1 MGDNYVDIF
10 ATKGLE
16 YILVIAF
23 LATLVV
29 FWKLLNRQQ
38 RAAAGSPSRMRR
50 VVEWFTLG
58 ENLYYHQGHTWA
70 NPEGANAVRVG
81 VDDFAQKLVGKV
93 DAVELPP
100 VGAHLFQG
108 EIGWKFRV
116 GEKLVELLSP
126 VEGEVVAIN
135 EEARKSPELLN
146 RDPYGRG
153 WLMLVKLSSMK
164 SNLRNLLSGAL
175 ASAWMEQTVA
185 DLRRR
190 LSGNLGVVLQDG
202 GVPIS
207 GIARS
212 ISPDAWVEVT
222 REFFLTK

>member
-1 MGDNYVDIF
+1 MGDNYVDLF

-29 FWKLLNRQQ
+29 FWRFLNRQRRPAVPA
-38 RAAAGSPSRMRR
+38 RARPPR
-50 VVEWFTLG
+50 VIEWFMLG
-58 ENLYYHQGHTWA
+58 DNLYYHQGHTWA

-81 VDDFAQKLVGKV
+81 IDDFAQKLVGKL
-93 DAVELPP
+93 DSVELPP

-108 EIGWKFRV
+108 EVGWKFRV
-116 GEKLVELLSP
+116 GDKLVELLSP
-126 VEGEVVAIN
+126 VEGEVVAVN
-135 EEARKSPELLN
+135 EDARKSPELVN
-146 RDPYGRG
+146 HDPYGRG

-175 ASAWMEQTVA
+175 AGAWMEQTVEQ
-185 DLRRR
+185 LRRR
-190 LSGNLGVVLQDG
+190 VSNNLGVALQDG
-202 GVPIS
+202 GVPVN
-207 GIARS
+207 GIAKS
-212 ISPDAWVEVT
+212 ISPDKWEEVA